1 MNRTIWLSVL
11 FILWL
16 ASGTFFAQSRK
27 APSSPS
33 TTDHVPASSA
43 ETQRTVSSG
52 DTAEPRYYD
61 RRERRSAQL
70 TFEWNVSS
78 NRTYSR
84 AYLQSHSSG
93 SETSPLP
100 EYVIELDGE
109 RLLLPQLQGSY
120 VVARTPRLSRIQS
133 NQEIPMITKNIVMKS
148 DRRLRW
154 DYFYLGETGEVVAA
168 VFRGLDSEDVGSV
181 DVAFAGKNGVGLPS
195 PFTGPFTGDM
205 IFLGGV
211 SPFRLLGAEPA
222 DWKIAEVN
230 EEQWVFELH
239 PDESKTQSMTGL
251 LRFDSV
257 RIHLSRKHD
266 DAPLRLEVRAG
277 DNSER
282 WETLAF
288 KQVHG
293 VWMPQVVMVD
303 HRGAGSI
310 TQVQF
315 DLVKASP
322 TGTLTVDIPVRTIVR
337 DWCEQRQGLWQ
348 NRRHSSGYLE
358 TEWSPELLSSLWR
371 RVQASSSR

>member
-1 MNRTIWLSVL
+1 
-11 FILWL
+11 
-16 ASGTFFAQSRK
+16 
-27 APSSPS
+27 
-33 TTDHVPASSA
+33 
-43 ETQRTVSSG
+43 
-52 DTAEPRYYD
+52 
-61 RRERRSAQL
+61 
-70 TFEWNVSS
+70 
-78 NRTYSR
+78 
-84 AYLQSHSSG
+84 
-93 SETSPLP
+93 
-100 EYVIELDGE
+100 
-109 RLLLPQLQGSY
+109 
-120 VVARTPRLSRIQS
+120 
-133 NQEIPMITKNIVMKS
+133 
-148 DRRLRW
+148 
-154 DYFYLGETGEVVAA
+154 
-168 VFRGLDSEDVGSV
+168 
-181 DVAFAGKNGVGLPS
+181 
-195 PFTGPFTGDM
+195 
-205 IFLGGV
+205 
-211 SPFRLLGAEPA
+211 
-222 DWKIAEVN
+222 
-230 EEQWVFELH
+230 
-239 PDESKTQSMTGL
+239 
-251 LRFDSV
+251 
-257 RIHLSRKHD
+257 HD